1 MLIRQALADCKS
13 AAKITS
19 VTDVREAL
27 DLLGSGAEFDV
38 VILDLNLPKLNGF
51 EFLERAKRTF
61 PPVVVFTS
69 SHSDYD
75 EKRALAL
82 GARQFVRKPMSY
94 DGYVQ
99 AVCRLVQKWASR
111 RDATAPAT

>member
-1 MLIRQALADCKS
+1 MEQSKSLRLLIVEDNIADALLIRQALVDCKS
-13 AAKITS
+13 TAKITS

-27 DLLGSGAEFDV
+27 ELLGSGAEFDV
-38 VILDLNLPKLNGF
+38 VLLDLNLPKLNGF

-82 GARQFVRKPMSY
+82 GARQFVRKPFTS
-94 DGYVQ
+94 G
-99 AVCRLVQKWASR
+99 SR
-111 RDATAPAT
+111 F